1 MDSLYKLFSI
11 GQPKIRT
18 WIILNMFSISWKKY
32 PTKDTRALEP
42 ENEVQQESC
51 QFKKDDCLK
60 YIECISRI
68 IRAVNRS
75 KAGPKIY

>member
-32 PTKDTRALEP
+32 STKATRALEP
-42 ENEVQQESC
+42 ENEVQQDSC
-51 QFKKDDCLK
+51 QFTEHDCLK
-60 YIECISRI
+60 YIERMPRRI
-68 IRAVNRS
+68 RS
-75 KAGPKIY
+75 VGRNKAGPKTY